1 MSTMAFFDE
10 FTVTPFLEEILTTH
24 CTVII
29 CEDFNIHYDKM
40 NDLDRIAFD
49 KMCDIK
55 GLCQIV
61 HCQTHRSGN
70 TLDLIMIRN
79 NDKIVCDNNFIHT
92 YLALPKPKII
102 RGTRDVWK
110 ISAINSTKNYKRH
123 PPIKWKCNRTWKV
136 GRFTK
141 VLQFWT
147 PQCLRQTCSYKRE
160 IIYDPNDVTMVYR
173 GIMPSRSA
181 ERRWGRQKLP
191 TMIT

>member
-1 MSTMAFFDE
+1 MAFFVE

-40 NDLDRIAFD
+40 NDLDRIAFY

-110 ISAINSTKNYKRH
+110 LSAINSTKNYERH
-123 PPIKWKCNRTWKV
+123 RPIKWKCNRTWKV

-160 IIYDPNDVTMVYR
+160 IIYDPNDVTMVYS
-173 GIMPSRSA
+173 GIMSSEDA
-181 ERRWGRQKLP
+181 L
-191 TMIT
+191 

>member
-24 CTVII
+24 YTVII

-110 ISAINSTKNYKRH
+110 LSAINSTKNYKRH
-123 PPIKWKCNRTWKV
+123 RPIK
-136 GRFTK
+136 
-141 VLQFWT
+141 
-147 PQCLRQTCSYKRE
+147 
-160 IIYDPNDVTMVYR
+160 
-173 GIMPSRSA
+173 
-181 ERRWGRQKLP
+181 
-191 TMIT
+191 

>member
-1 MSTMAFFDE
+1 MAFFDE

-40 NDLDRIAFD
+40 NDLDRIAFY

-79 NDKIVCDNNFIHT
+79 NDKIVCDNN
-92 YLALPKPKII
+92 LPKPKII
-102 RGTRDVWK
+102 SGTRDVWK
-110 ISAINSTKNYKRH
+110 LSAINSTKNYERH
-123 PPIKWKCNRTWKV
+123 RHIK
-136 GRFTK
+136 
-141 VLQFWT
+141 
-147 PQCLRQTCSYKRE
+147 
-160 IIYDPNDVTMVYR
+160 
-173 GIMPSRSA
+173 
-181 ERRWGRQKLP
+181 
-191 TMIT
+191 